1 MKKEDVFIFYLR
13 ITGIY
18 KKRDEKA
25 GVYSIGVSR
34 KCLLIQVN
42 AVKTP
47 LRQKKRDVKAGVYS
61 IGVSRKCLLI
71 QVNAVK
77 TPLRHNTAVPLFMK
91 KEDVFIFC
99 LRITGIYNKR
109 NEKAGVYS
117 IGVSRKS
124 FLIQVYAVKTPLR
137 QQGLQ
142 KHQIL

>member
-1 MKKEDVFIFYLR
+1 MNTAVPPFMKKEDVFIFYLR

-18 KKRDEKA
+18 KKRDE
-25 GVYSIGVSR
+25 
-34 KCLLIQVN
+34 
-42 AVKTP
+42 
-47 LRQKKRDVKAGVYS
+47 KAGVYS

-142 KHQIL
+142 NIKFYEPLKLSYIFEMYATLATHL